1 MGSWFTKL
9 FGGKPQNNPANS
21 KEEERRLNSELDK
34 LIRNIEDCHAE
45 LSVLKSKYE
54 KSSGTIQATYRTKI
68 KATLSKL
75 DGFQEKLSILDTGLL
90 ATVEL
95 DKVNQLK
102 AEIENQKSLA
112 DQLVDAQLDYDE
124 VLAENKDIKNELG
137 RLTKTSMTNKNDD
150 NDNSELEARL
160 YAELGETPP
169 VKTTAEAPAAVEEVK
184 VETPAAAEEV
194 KTQAAPEAGEKAP
207 EVKAEA
213 DPEKA

>member
-1 MGSWFTKL
+1 M
-9 FGGKPQNNPANS
+9 
-21 KEEERRLNSELDK
+21 DK

-54 KSSGTIQATYRTKI
+54 NSSGTIQATYRTKI

-112 DQLVDAQLDYDE
+112 DQLVEAQLDYDE

-137 RLTKTSMTNKNDD
+137 RLTKTSMTSKNADS
-150 NDNSELEARL
+150 DNSELEARL
-160 YAELGETPP
+160 YAELGEIPP

-207 EVKAEA
+207 EVKTEA